1 MFAHSDPTGTGF
13 LQQSGALDNYR
24 RMVGQVEAGFHR
36 RPNSAF
42 TMRKAFAELEP
53 GGVAETTTV
62 DWKAFP
68 VSQPGTP
75 AQIDDDRFNRQDE
88 YVEWR
93 VEKTGGSLTRVT
105 FTTEFTEYF
114 EAVAEV
120 GADAL
125 KSEIAR
131 IHPGAVPTDAEIF
144 GAGFDPATATVDAR
158 RGAFIA
164 NLLRNPWN
172 NGERGILCLTQGQN
186 TLGALYN
193 LLASC
198 GQPRPDLDPG
208 DVCGAVGGAC
218 GSGRNSDPAVCRAA
232 QGLARDDKSFS
243 LEDPCGIRILG
254 LDPTGQWTVAGQAV
268 NMNDEANNRGIWK
281 ISRNGRR
288 GTFTFSGNVRLG
300 GNPITTGTQLSRQ
313 LSVGATVVHALNADL
328 PEWARRGREN
338 LRVPTS

>member
-1 MFAHSDPTGTGF
+1 M
-13 LQQSGALDNYR
+13 
-24 RMVGQVEAGFHR
+24 
-36 RPNSAF
+36 
-42 TMRKAFAELEP
+42 
-53 GGVAETTTV
+53 
-62 DWKAFP
+62 
-68 VSQPGTP
+68 
-75 AQIDDDRFNRQDE
+75 
-88 YVEWR
+88 
-93 VEKTGGSLTRVT
+93 
-105 FTTEFTEYF
+105 TEFTEYF